1 MVDILGIIFP
11 KEKKFYRMLE
21 EQVEN
26 ISSATSDFHDLV
38 AKFSKLSL
46 KKRKLLVSKISKKEK
61 IGDEI
66 YDKVVEELKA
76 TFITPMDRED
86 IHRLLGRMDDVVDQL
101 EVRAFKIISY
111 KVKKLPKHFIEQVD
125 VFVKQFDY
133 LSLCIMGLGKKQ
145 DIEKYV
151 LGVHRAEREAD
162 EVFIK
167 GISELFDDG
176 NNPMEVIK
184 LKDLYEAMEKT
195 IDTTYS
201 VVGIIENLAVKYA

>member
-1 MVDILGIIFP
+1 MVDVLGLIFP

-26 ISSATSDFHDLV
+26 VLETTSLFYDLV
-38 AKFSKLSL
+38 TTSKTRESL
-46 KKRKLLVSKISKKEK
+46 VLKIQKKERE
-61 IGDEI
+61 GDKI

-101 EVRAFKIISY
+101 EIRAIKIEAF
-111 KVKKLPKHFIEQVD
+111 KVKKIPKDFIELVNIFKGQIKD
-125 VFVKQFDY
+125 
-133 LSLCIMGLGKKQ
+133 LSSCIYGLGKKK

-151 LGVHRAEREAD
+151 LGVHEAERKAD
-162 EVFIK
+162 EVFII
-167 GISELFDDG
+167 GIAKLFNNG
-176 NNPMEVIK
+176 NDVMEVVK
-184 LKDLYEAMEKT
+184 LKDLYESMEKT

>member
-1 MVDILGIIFP
+1 MVDVLGLIFP

-26 ISSATSDFHDLV
+26 VLETTSLFYDLV
-38 AKFSKLSL
+38 TTSKNRKSRVL
-46 KKRKLLVSKISKKEK
+46 KIQKKERD
-61 IGDEI
+61 GDKI

-86 IHRLLGRMDDVVDQL
+86 IHRLLGRMDDIVDQL
-101 EVRAFKIISY
+101 EIRALKIAAF
-111 KVKKLPKHFIEQVD
+111 KVKKFPKDFLDLVNIFKGQIKD
-125 VFVKQFDY
+125 
-133 LSLCIMGLGKKQ
+133 LSFCIYGLGKKK

-151 LGVHRAEREAD
+151 VSVHQAERKAD
-162 EVFIK
+162 EVFIG
-167 GISELFDDG
+167 GIAKLFTGG
-176 NNPMEVIK
+176 NDVMEVVK
-184 LKDLYEAMEKT
+184 LKDLYESMEKT